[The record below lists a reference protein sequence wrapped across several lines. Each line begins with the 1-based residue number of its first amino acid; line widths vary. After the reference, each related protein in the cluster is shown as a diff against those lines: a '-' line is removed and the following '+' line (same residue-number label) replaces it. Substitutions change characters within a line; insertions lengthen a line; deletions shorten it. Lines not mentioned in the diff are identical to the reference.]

1 MTDHDPAHS
10 SDPAGEDG
18 TTEDTASGG
27 APEEPDRDPRTH
39 PMDRDEDD
47 DTTDENGRPVDNP
60 SGG

>member
-1 MTDHDPAHS
+1 MTEHDLEKNDTAVTS
-10 SDPAGEDG
+10 G
-18 TTEDTASGG
+18 TTEDDTASGG

-39 PMDRDEDD
+39 PMDRDEGD